1 MLEYKKEN
9 CSSCGLCK
17 KVCPFGAIKMQE
29 GFPHINENCTECGI
43 CAEKCPANAFGLE
56 GAESGKQKVEEYKGF
71 WVVGLEKEGEPLNKV
86 TLELLSTAR
95 KLADQ
100 KKEKVTL
107 LIKGT
112 KACEEWRREA
122 QRTGCDKI
130 LLIANGHPGYDAK
143 FYTDA
148 IEYAVRRFK
157 PEAVLFPATVN
168 GRDLAPR
175 VSGRIETGLTAD
187 CTGLSLDENGNLLQV
202 RPTYGGSIMASILTP
217 KHRPQMAS
225 VRPNVMEI
233 RWADEKRE
241 LTVECL
247 EGFASISEDK
257 VKLIEC
263 IEKNNVFAD
272 LAEANIVIAGGYGL
286 KNKENFGKLFRLC
299 DRLNA
304 AAAAT
309 RKAVDEGW
317 APAEIQVG
325 QTGTTIAPDL
335 YIAFG
340 VSGALQHTLGMK
352 NAKKIIA
359 VNHDPAA
366 PIFDICDAAVLG
378 DAGEVLEECCK
389 MLDNMQNLMQ

>member
-9 CSSCGLCK
+9 CSSCGLCE
-17 KVCPFGAIKMQE
+17 KVCPFGAIKIQE
-29 GFPHINENCTECGI
+29 GFPYIDDNCTECGI
-43 CAEKCPANAFGLE
+43 CAEKCPANAFCVE
-56 GAESGKQKVEEYKGF
+56 QKETGKQQTEEYRGF

-107 LIKGT
+107 LIKGLQE
-112 KACEEWRREA
+112 CEDWKREA
-122 QRTGCDKI
+122 QKTGCDKI
-130 LLIANGHPGYDAK
+130 LLIASEYSGYDAK
-143 FYTDA
+143 LYTDA
-148 IEYAVRRFK
+148 IVCAIRRFI

-175 VSGRIETGLTAD
+175 VSGRVGTGLTAD
-187 CTGLSLDENGNLLQV
+187 CTGLSLDENGHLLQV

-233 RWADEKRE
+233 QWTDEKRE
-241 LTVECL
+241 VKVEYL
-247 EGFASISEDK
+247 EDFSSVAEDR
-257 VKLIEC
+257 VKLIGC
-263 IEKNNVFAD
+263 IEKNNAFAD

-286 KNKENFGKLFRLC
+286 KNKENFGKLFKLC

-340 VSGALQHTLGMK
+340 ISGALQHTLGMK

-366 PIFDICDAAVLG
+366 PIFDICDVAVLG
-378 DAGEVLEECCK
+378 DAGEVLEECCNILENK
-389 MLDNMQNLMQ
+389 KA

>member
-1 MLEYKKEN
+1 MLEYKKEK
-9 CSSCGLCK
+9 CVSCGLCE
-17 KVCPFGAIKMQE
+17 KVCPFGAIEMQE
-29 GFPHINENCTECGI
+29 GFPRINDNCTECGI
-43 CAEKCPANAFGLE
+43 CAEKCPANAFE
-56 GAESGKQKVEEYKGF
+56 FEDTETGKQRMEEYKGF
-71 WVVGLEKEGEPLNKV
+71 WVVGLEKEGEALNKV

-95 KLADQ
+95 RLADQ

-107 LIKGT
+107 LIKGMQV
-112 KACEEWRREA
+112 CEDWRRKA
-122 QRTGCDKI
+122 SRAGCDKI
-130 LLIANGHPGYDAK
+130 LLITGGIQEYDAR

-148 IEYAVRRFK
+148 LECAIRRFK
-157 PEAVLFPATVN
+157 PEVVLFPATVN

-175 VSGRIETGLTAD
+175 VSGRVGTGLTAD

-217 KHRPQMAS
+217 DHRPQMAS

-233 RWADEKRE
+233 QWSDEERK
-241 LTVECL
+241 LTVERL
-247 EGFASISEDK
+247 NGFASVSEDR
-257 VKLIEC
+257 VKLTES
-263 IEKNNVFAD
+263 IEKNNVFAE
-272 LAEANIVIAGGYGL
+272 LTEANIVIAGGYGL
-286 KNKENFGKLFRLC
+286 KNKENFGKLFKLC

-366 PIFDICDAAVLG
+366 PIFDICDVAVLG
-378 DAGEVLEECCK
+378 DAGEILDECWK
-389 MLDNMQNLMQ
+389 MLEKREI

>member
-9 CSSCGLCK
+9 CINCGLCE
-17 KVCPFGAIKMQE
+17 KVCPFGAIEIKE
-29 GFPHINENCTECGI
+29 GFPAINDNCTECGI
-43 CAEKCPANAFGLE
+43 CAQKCPVNAFHME
-56 GAESGKQKVEEYKGF
+56 QDKIRNQRTEEYRGF
-71 WVVGLEKEGEPLNKV
+71 WVIGLEKEGEPLNKV

-95 KLADQ
+95 KLADE

-107 LIKGT
+107 LIKGFGE
-112 KACEEWRREA
+112 CENWKREA

-130 LLIANGHPGYDAK
+130 LLIPCEHPGYDAK
-143 FYTDA
+143 LYIDA
-148 IEYAVRRFK
+148 IECAVRCFK

-175 VSGRIETGLTAD
+175 VSGRIGTGLTAD
-187 CTGLSLDENGNLLQV
+187 CTGLSLDENGDLLQV
-202 RPTYGGSIMASILTP
+202 RPTYGGSVMASILTP
-217 KHRPQMAS
+217 EHRPQMAS

-233 RWADEKRE
+233 HWTDEERE
-241 LTVECL
+241 IETAYL
-247 EGFASISEDK
+247 EDFLPTAEDR
-257 VKLIEC
+257 VTLIEC
-263 IEKNNVFAD
+263 LEKNNVFAD
-272 LAEANIVIAGGYGL
+272 LTEANIVIAGGYGL
-286 KNKENFGKLFRLC
+286 KNKENFSRLFRLC
-299 DRLNA
+299 DKLNA

-366 PIFDICDAAVLG
+366 PIFDICDVAILG

-389 MLDNMQNLMQ
+389 ILEYKEA